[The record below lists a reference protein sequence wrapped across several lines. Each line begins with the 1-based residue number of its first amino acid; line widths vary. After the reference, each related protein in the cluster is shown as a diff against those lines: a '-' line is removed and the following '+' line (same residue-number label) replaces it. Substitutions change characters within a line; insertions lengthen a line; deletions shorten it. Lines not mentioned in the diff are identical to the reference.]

1 MGVRWAERGNSFE
14 FLTNENEFVYFD
26 ENNSNKIC
34 SYQLKNHKH
43 SGLRIR
49 EPMRTAAQKSGKLA
63 FEIVFLY
70 WSQQMTKIW
79 LIDCSFPRTSLAEWI
94 SLVFYGNLIN
104 LAHISSS
111 FFKHEFC
118 LFKVHRVFVGNIF
131 IWVFFRQIEVFFL
144 RICNMIINLSC
155 RRDDIFRRYFGTKFV
170 MMFR

>member
-1 MGVRWAERGNSFE
+1 MFSRISNPKLFNSFE
-14 FLTNENEFVYFD
+14 FLTNQNEFVYFG
-26 ENNSNKIC
+26 EKNNNNVLANKIC
-34 SYQLKNHKH
+34 SYRLKNHKH

-49 EPMRTAAQKSGKLA
+49 ETMRAAAQKSGKLA

-94 SLVFYGNLIN
+94 SLVFNGNLIN

-118 LFKVHRVFVGNIF
+118 LFKVHRVLRQYIHLGVFSSNWSIF
-131 IWVFFRQIEVFFL
+131 SKNL
-144 RICNMIINLSC
+144 IISI
-155 RRDDIFRRYFGTKFV
+155 IFMWTIQF
-170 MMFR
+170 